1 MISRLTS
8 RFCAHSLSRYLQSK
22 RWLSVG
28 TVNLFEHKVEFSGR
42 NYLKIS
48 GGKYARFTD
57 GCAVVSLGDTSVM
70 ATTVSKSLKPSSTNF
85 LPLTVDYRQ
94 KAAAAGRIPTN
105 YLRRELSVSEH
116 EILTSRLIDRSLRP
130 LFPST
135 YCFDTQVMCN
145 LLAVDGVNHPDIL
158 SINAAST
165 ALALSDIPWNGPVGA
180 VRVGFCDNNLI
191 VNPTRRELSNSE
203 LNLVVVSAAHNLVV
217 MLEGSANNVL
227 QQDMLKA
234 IKFGVKECQHVVNGI
249 NILQKEYG
257 KPKRE
262 YETKNSDDTDGNL
275 EIAINSIC
283 EIKLREIFTNTS
295 HDKTS
300 RDVAVRDV
308 KTEVI
313 EKLKSN
319 FESLNFDLCSIIFD
333 KICKKIFRSLIFEN
347 NTRCDGRKFDELRNI
362 SCEVDLYK
370 PLHGSAL
377 FQRGQT
383 QVFCTVALD
392 SLDSA
397 LKLDPMTI
405 LTNGIN
411 EKNFFLHYEFPPY
424 ATNEIG
430 RLNPF
435 MRREIGHGA
444 LAERGIRPIVPENF
458 PFTIRLTS
466 EVLESN
472 GSSSMASVCGGS
484 LALMDA
490 GVPISQPAAGV
501 AIGLITEYDQDDTL
515 QIKDYRILTDL
526 LGIEDYL
533 GDMDFKLA
541 GTKRGITAVQAD
553 IKIPGLPLKIVM
565 EAIQAAT
572 DAKKD
577 IINIMNETI
586 KSSRKPQK
594 DNWPVTEKLDV
605 PVHKR
610 GKLMGPGGIN
620 LKRILL
626 DTGAQI
632 TSDMETGSFTMFAP
646 NRESLNEA
654 KEIVEKLMAEQ
665 AEPQLEFGAIYN
677 AKIVEIKE
685 IGVMVTL
692 YPTMQPALVHN
703 SQLDQRK
710 INHPSALG
718 MEVGQDI
725 QVKYFGRD
733 PVSGIMRLSR
743 KVLQGPASGVTRN
756 ISSKSSTTSTE

>member
-1 MISRLTS
+1 MVSRITSRLS
-8 RFCAHSLSRYLQSK
+8 ASFRQKYILSK
-22 RWLSVG
+22 RWITVG
-28 TVNLFEHKVEFSGR
+28 KTNLFEYKVEFSER
-42 NYLKIS
+42 NSLKIS
-48 GGKYARFTD
+48 GGKYARLSD

-70 ATTVSKSLKPSSTNF
+70 ATIVSKSQKPSSSNF

-105 YLRRELSVSEH
+105 YLRRELSISEH
-116 EILTSRLIDRSLRP
+116 EVLTSRLIDRSLRP
-130 LFPST
+130 LFPSS
-135 YCFDTQVMCN
+135 YYFDTQVICN

-158 SINAAST
+158 GINAASA

-180 VRVGFCDNNLI
+180 VRVGLCDNNLI
-191 VNPTRRELSNSE
+191 VNPTRRELSSSI
-203 LNLVVVSAAHNLVV
+203 LNLVVVAAAHNLVI
-217 MLEGSANNVL
+217 MLEGSANNAL
-227 QQDMLKA
+227 QQDVLKA
-234 IKFGVKECQHVVNGI
+234 IKFGVKECQHVINGI
-249 NILQKEYG
+249 NTLQKEYG
-257 KPKRE
+257 KTKRK
-262 YETKNSDDTDGNL
+262 YELKNIDDTNGNL
-275 EIAINSIC
+275 EVAINSLC
-283 EIKLREIFTNTS
+283 ETKLREIFTNFT
-295 HDKTS
+295 HDKMS
-300 RDVAVRDV
+300 RDNAVRDV

-313 EKLKSN
+313 EKLKSEFENLN
-319 FESLNFDLCSIIFD
+319 FELCSIIFD
-333 KICKKIFRSLIFEN
+333 KIIKKIFRSLIFEN
-347 NTRCDGRKFDELRNI
+347 DVRCDGRKLDELRNI

-392 SLDSA
+392 SLEST
-397 LKLDPMTI
+397 LKLDPMSI
-405 LTNGIN
+405 LTSGIN

-430 RLNPF
+430 RSSPF

-444 LAERGIRPIVPENF
+444 LAERGLRPIVPENF
-458 PFTIRLTS
+458 SFTIRLTS

-490 GVPISQPAAGV
+490 GVPISEPAAGV
-501 AIGLITEYDQDDTL
+501 AIGLIAEYDQENI
-515 QIKDYRILTDL
+515 QNIKDYRILTDI

-541 GTKRGITAVQAD
+541 GTKKGITALQAD

-572 DAKKD
+572 DAKKA
-577 IINIMNETI
+577 IINIMNETLQSFR
-586 KSSRKPQK
+586 KSEK
-594 DNWPVTEKLDV
+594 DNWPVTEKLNV

-626 DTGAQI
+626 ETGAQI
-632 TSDMETGSFTMFAP
+632 SSDMESGDFTIFAP
-646 NRESLNEA
+646 NQEALNEA
-654 KEIVEKLMAEQ
+654 KEIINKLMEEQ
-665 AEPQLEFGAIYN
+665 AEPQLEFGAIYK
-677 AKIVEIKE
+677 AKIVEIRE
-685 IGVMVTL
+685 IGIMVTL
-692 YPTMQPALVHN
+692 YSTMQPALVHN

-710 INHPSALG
+710 IKHPSALG

-733 PVSGIMRLSR
+733 PVSGNMRLSR
-743 KVLQGPASGVTRN
+743 KVLQGPTSGVTRN
-756 ISSKSSTTSTE
+756 IL

>member
-1 MISRLTS
+1 
-8 RFCAHSLSRYLQSK
+8 
-22 RWLSVG
+22 
-28 TVNLFEHKVEFSGR
+28 
-42 NYLKIS
+42 
-48 GGKYARFTD
+48 
-57 GCAVVSLGDTSVM
+57 M
-70 ATTVSKSLKPSSTNF
+70 ATIVSKSTKSSSNF

-180 VRVGFCDNNLI
+180 VRIGLCDKNF
-191 VNPTRRELSNSE
+191 VTNPTRRELANSE
-203 LNLVVVSAAHNLVV
+203 LNLVVVSAAQNLVV
-217 MLEGSANNVL
+217 MLEGSANNIL
-227 QQDMLKA
+227 QQDFLKA
-234 IKFGVKECQHVVNGI
+234 IKFGVKECQYIVNGI
-249 NILQKEYG
+249 QKLQTEFG

-262 YETKNSDDTDGNL
+262 FEIKNVDDTNGNL
-275 EIAINSIC
+275 ETVIESLS
-283 EIKLREIFTNTS
+283 EIKLREIFTNAN

-300 RDVAVRDV
+300 RDVAVKNV
-308 KTEVI
+308 KTEAI
-313 EKLKSN
+313 ENLKSN
-319 FESLNFDLCSIIFD
+319 FENLNFEMCSVIFD
-333 KICKKIFRSLIFEN
+333 KISKRVFRNLIFEN
-347 NTRCDGRKFDELRNI
+347 DLRCDGRQLDELRKI

-397 LKLDPMTI
+397 LKLDPMSI
-405 LTNGIN
+405 LTSGIN

-424 ATNEIG
+424 ATNDIG
-430 RLNPF
+430 RMSPF
-435 MRREIGHGA
+435 MRREVGHGA
-444 LAERGIRPIVPENF
+444 LAERGLRSVVPENF
-458 PFTIRLTS
+458 PFTIRLTA

-472 GSSSMASVCGGS
+472 GSSSMASICGGS

-490 GVPISQPAAGV
+490 GVPITQPAAGV
-501 AIGLITEYDQDDTL
+501 AIGLIANYDSDDSKH
-515 QIKDYRILTDL
+515 IKDYRILTDI
-526 LGIEDYL
+526 LGIEDYM

-541 GTKRGITAVQAD
+541 GTKKGITALQAD
-553 IKIPGLPLKIVM
+553 IKIPGLPLKIIM

-572 DAKKD
+572 SAKHK
-577 IINIMNETI
+577 IINIMNSTLQ
-586 KSSRKPQK
+586 STRKPK
-594 DNWPVTEKLDV
+594 KENWPLTEILNV
-605 PVHKR
+605 PIHKK
-610 GKLMGPGGIN
+610 GKLVGPGGIN
-620 LKRILL
+620 LKRIMLE
-626 DTGAQI
+626 TGAQI
-632 TSDMETGSFTMFAP
+632 STDTENDAFTIFAP
-646 NRESLNEA
+646 NQEALNEA
-654 KEIVEKLMAEQ
+654 KEIIDKLISEKS
-665 AEPQLEFGAIYN
+665 EPQLEFGAIYK
-677 AKIVEIKE
+677 AKIVEIRE

-692 YPTMQPALVHN
+692 YPTMQPALIHN

-718 MEVGQDI
+718 LEEGHEI
-725 QVKYFGRD
+725 QIKYFGRD

-743 KVLQGPASGVTRN
+743 KVLQGPASSPARSIGGKNTL
-756 ISSKSSTTSTE
+756 